1 MVKVVGII
9 LALIPTLLGIYFAWG
24 AYQGVAAFR
33 PISLSPQVDAT
44 LAVACFGLALV
55 ILQIAKWLEPHEN
68 STQ

>member
-44 LAVACFGLALV
+44 LAVACYRNSKLANDGAIYSL
-55 ILQIAKWLEPHEN
+55 
-68 STQ
+68 